1 MQAQTKSILPLRG
14 IEGVENIETQSALSI
29 KSWAEDDR
37 PREKLLLNGAKRLS
51 TAELVAILLGSGSRG
66 ESAVQLAQRILN
78 DANNNLQQLGT
89 MTIAQLK
96 KYKGMGDA
104 KAITILAAME
114 IANRR
119 AATKVEDRP
128 RITCSLDSYNI
139 LSAQVADLAHE
150 QFWVLLLNRSNQV
163 MAKRMISA
171 GGVAG
176 TVVDAKMVFQPAIE
190 LLASGI
196 ILCHNHPSGNL
207 QPSQAD
213 IDITRKIKRSAT
225 DLDIVLLDHI
235 IISASGY
242 YSFADEGAI

>member
-1 MQAQTKSILPLRG
+1 MQAQTKSILTLRG

-37 PREKLLLNGAKRLS
+37 PREKLLLHGAKRLS

>member
-1 MQAQTKSILPLRG
+1 MHAQPQSATYQD
-14 IEGVENIETQSALSI
+14 IETQSALSI
-29 KSWAEDDR
+29 KHWAEDDR
-37 PREKLLLNGAKRLS
+37 PREKLYLQGAKRLS

-89 MTIAQLK
+89 MSIAQLK

-139 LSAQVADLAHE
+139 LSAQVADLQYE

-163 MAKRMISA
+163 MAKRLIST
-171 GGVAG
+171 GGVAS
-176 TVVDAKMVFQPAIE
+176 TVVDVKMVFQPAIE

-196 ILCHNHPSGNL
+196 VLCHNHPSGNL
-207 QPSQAD
+207 QPSESD
-213 IDITRKIKRSAT
+213 IDLTRKIKRSAE

-235 IISASGY
+235 IISPNGY
-242 YSFADEGAI
+242 YSFVDEGVL

>member
-1 MQAQTKSILPLRG
+1 MQAQTKSIVSSVG
-14 IEGVENIETQSALSI
+14 IAEVENTATQSALSI

-37 PREKLLLNGAKRLS
+37 PREKLFLYGSKRLS

-66 ESAVQLAQRILN
+66 ETAVQLAQRILN

-128 RITCSLDSYNI
+128 RITCSLDSYHI
-139 LSAQVADLAHE
+139 LSAQVADLAYE
-150 QFWVLLLNRSNQV
+150 QFWVLLLNRANQV
-163 MAKRMISA
+163 VAKRMIST

-176 TVVDAKMVFQPAIE
+176 TVVDVKMVFQPAIE

-213 IDITRKIKRSAT
+213 IDITRKIKRGAT

-235 IISASGY
+235 IISANGY
-242 YSFADEGAI
+242 YSFADEGAL